1 MPLREICNREV
12 VFIGRESSIRDA
24 VGLMRTYHVGS
35 VVVVDEDQGRRL
47 PVGLLTDR
55 DVVIE
60 LLAKDVELD
69 KVSVGD
75 VMSGEILTA
84 GEEDDILET
93 IQLMRSGGIRRL
105 PVVDKD
111 GGLAGIVT
119 VDDLIDLIAE
129 QLTDLARLI
138 VNEQGRERRAR
149 V

>member
-1 MPLREICNREV
+1 MTLREICNREV
-12 VFIGRESSIRDA
+12 VFIGRESSIRYA
-24 VGLMRTYHVGS
+24 VGLMRSYHVGS
-35 VVVVDEDQGRRL
+35 VLVVDEDQGRRL

-55 DVVIE
+55 DIVIE

-84 GEEDDILET
+84 EEEDDILET

>member
-1 MPLREICNREV
+1 MPLGEICNREV

-55 DVVIE
+55 DIVIE

-75 VMSGEILTA
+75 VMSNGILTA

-93 IQLMRSGGIRRL
+93 IQLIRSKGVRRL
-105 PVVDKD
+105 PVVDKE
-111 GGLAGIVT
+111 GGLVGIVT
-119 VDDLIDLIAE
+119 VDDLIDLVAE
-129 QLTDLARLI
+129 QLTDLSRLI
-138 VNEQGRERRAR
+138 ANEQGRERRTR